1 MAMTRRTAG
10 EYLLEKGLITQEQ
23 LEDARRIQQSTG
35 KELIQIFLDQ
45 TLVSER
51 DAYEA
56 KAFELGMP
64 FVDLDRVQPEPSA
77 HECRERACCEA
88 IQCNSRQKR
97 RQHSL
102 FGDGGSQQCDGDRRC
117 ACEFAV
123 YGAPCDCGAR
133 RD

>member
-23 LEDARRIQQSTG
+23 LEDARRVQQSTG

-77 HECRERACCEA
+77 INVVKEHIAKRYNVIPCQE
-88 IQCNSRQKR
+88 R
-97 RQHSL
+97 RQHPV
-102 FGDGGSQQCDGDRRC
+102 FGDGGSQQCDGD
-117 ACEFAV
+117 
-123 YGAPCDCGAR
+123 
-133 RD
+133 

>member
-23 LEDARRIQQSTG
+23 LEDARRVQQSTG

-56 KAFELGMP
+56 KSVRTGDA
-64 FVDLDRVQPEPSA
+64 V
-77 HECRERACCEA
+77 CRPRSRAA
-88 IQCNSRQKR
+88 RAVRNQCRQR
-97 RQHSL
+97 AYRQAL
-102 FGDGGSQQCDGDRRC
+102 
-117 ACEFAV
+117 
-123 YGAPCDCGAR
+123 
-133 RD
+133 